1 MSKKPLSKTLK
12 TWFGVG
18 DFMYSL
24 SVSFKTYYWTYFLTT
39 IIALPLEA
47 VGVMNTVINVFDFI
61 MAFCWGAI
69 IDAMRPG
76 KYGRYRTMILVM
88 APLIVISHAFQW
100 FAPTLYTFGFSAVTA
115 VVATCI
121 CFGIYIVFFNLAW
134 CANVS
139 LIGVCA
145 STEQG
150 RSHLSGMRNAWNKVC
165 GIVVSYI
172 AVFLIGLFS
181 NPVIGYAGAATLMGA
196 LTIPGYW
203 LHFAMTKGYE
213 PTRAEL
219 EASAQQHTA
228 QAKKANR
235 ITFRQIITAIRSNIQ
250 ILWVLLINSCTQLSL
265 FIFSYMAVYLFE
277 MSLGRAD
284 MYAFYLTITNFAGV
298 VASLLA
304 NVIAK
309 KIPIKRIVQVGL
321 LVCTVAVFGAW
332 YFAIASNALMFTVS
346 MVIVQFALA
355 LATPGIITF
364 YSNCAVYS
372 EWKTGINCTGTIMGL
387 TGVPVKVALTVV
399 GILIPAVLNAA
410 GYVASAPITDTIR
423 RALTNAY
430 ALIPLGLFIAA
441 LLLVTF
447 LYRLTQESV
456 DGYAKEIAARK
467 ES

>member
-1 MSKKPLSKTLK
+1 MNKKPLSRTLK
-12 TWFGVG
+12 TWFGIG

-39 IIALPLEA
+39 VIALPLGA
-47 VGVMNTVINVFDFI
+47 VGVMNTIINVFDFV
-61 MAFCWGAI
+61 MAFCWGAF

-100 FAPTLYTFGFSAVTA
+100 FAPTLYTFGFSATVA

-121 CFGIYIVFFNLAW
+121 CFGIYIVFFNFAW

-145 STEQG
+145 STEQE
-150 RSHLSGMRNAWNKVC
+150 RSHLSGMRNAWNKAC

-181 NPVIGYAGAATLMGA
+181 HPVIGYAGAATLMGA

-219 EASAQQHTA
+219 EATA
-228 QAKKANR
+228 RKKTEESRKANR
-235 ITFRQIITAIRSNIQ
+235 ITFRQILQVISSNIQ
-250 ILWVLLINSCTQLSL
+250 LLWVLILNSCTQLSL
-265 FIFSYMAVYLFE
+265 FVFSYMAVYLFE
-277 MSLGRAD
+277 MSLGRPD
-284 MYAFYLTITNFAGV
+284 LSAFYLTITNFAGV

-304 NVIAK
+304 NVIARRF
-309 KIPIKRIVQVGL
+309 PIKRIVQAGL
-321 LVCTVAVFGAW
+321 ATCAVAVFGAW
-332 YFAIASNALMFTVS
+332 YFASAGDAVLFTAA
-346 MVIVQFALA
+346 MVVVQFALA

-387 TGVPVKVALTVV
+387 TGVPVKISLTVV
-399 GILIPAVLNAA
+399 GILVPAVLNAS
-410 GYVASAPITDTIR
+410 GYVAEQPITDTIR

-430 ALIPLGLFIAA
+430 ALIPLGLFIVA

-447 LYRLTQESV
+447 FYRLTQEKV
-456 DGYAKEIAARK
+456 DGYAKEIAERK
-467 ES
+467 AQ

>member
-1 MSKKPLSKTLK
+1 MNKKPLSRTLK

-18 DFMYSL
+18 DFLYSM

-39 IIALPLEA
+39 VIALPLAA
-47 VGVMNTVINVFDFI
+47 VGVMNTIINVFDFV

-76 KYGRYRTMILVM
+76 RYGRYRTVILVM

-100 FAPTLYTFGFSAVTA
+100 FAPTLYSFGFSSTVA

-121 CFGIYIVFFNLAW
+121 CFGIYIVFFNFAW

-139 LIGVCA
+139 LISVCA
-145 STEQG
+145 STEAE
-150 RSHLSGMRNAWNKVC
+150 RAHLSGTRNAWNKAC

-181 NPVIGYAGAATLMGA
+181 SEVVGYAAAATIMGA

-219 EASAQQHTA
+219 EANAA
-228 QAKKANR
+228 AEKKKASNR
-235 ITFRQIITAIRSNIQ
+235 ITFRQILTVIRSNLQ
-250 ILWVLLINSCTQLSL
+250 ILWVLLINSCTQLAL
-265 FIFSYMAVYLFE
+265 FVFSYMAVYLFE
-277 MSLGRAD
+277 MSLGRPD
-284 MYAFYLTITNFAGV
+284 MQAFYLSITNFASV
-298 VASLLA
+298 IASLLA

-309 KIPIKRIVQVGL
+309 KIPIKRIVQGGL
-321 LVCTVAVFGAW
+321 LTSAVAIILAW
-332 YFAIASNALMFTVS
+332 RFAIAGNAALFTAA
-346 MVIVQFALA
+346 MVMVQFALA

-372 EWKTGINCTGTIMGL
+372 HWKTGINCTGTIMGL
-387 TGVPVKVALTVV
+387 TGVPIKIALTVV
-399 GILIPAVLNAA
+399 GILVPSVLNMA
-410 GYVASAPITDTIR
+410 GYVANEPITEAVEV
-423 RALTNAY
+423 ALANAY
-430 ALIPLGLFIAA
+430 SLIPLGLFVVA

-447 LYRLTQESV
+447 LYKLTQEKV
-456 DGYAKEIAARK
+456 DGYAKEIAAR
-467 ES
+467 ESVQS